1 MQNIKLYFNRTRRKL
16 LKTYTGQ
23 TQNVGS
29 SKVPHFSISAKQLL
43 GDTYVL
49 IPRQRATIKEKA
61 ETSLMDT
68 YDKT

>member
-49 IPRQRATIKEKA
+49 IPN
-61 ETSLMDT
+61 
-68 YDKT
+68 